1 MDIALK
7 AARVALVGNPNSGKT
22 ALFNAL
28 TGAHQKV
35 ANYAGVTV
43 ERKEGVVRAAAGF
56 SMKVSTSSSS
66 SSSAISC
73 EFNGCDSFEPSR

>member
-28 TGAHQKV
+28 TGAHQNV

-43 ERKEGVVRAAAGF
+43 ERKEGLIRA
-56 SMKVSTSSSS
+56 TSGRTMSVLDLP
-66 SSSAISC
+66 
-73 EFNGCDSFEPSR
+73 GT